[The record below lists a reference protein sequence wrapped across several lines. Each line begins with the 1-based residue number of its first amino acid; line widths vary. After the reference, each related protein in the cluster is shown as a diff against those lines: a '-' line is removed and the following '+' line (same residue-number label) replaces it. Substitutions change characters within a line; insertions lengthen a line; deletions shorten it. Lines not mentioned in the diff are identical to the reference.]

1 MINRLDSIQESHAIT
16 SLCLSADDRCLL
28 VNVNTLQEIH
38 IYDMQTRKLVGRLS
52 GYKQVIADILR
63 FSCIDIDICVE
74 YVCDS
79 ISVRW
84 VKRSVCGEW

>member
-63 FSCIDIDICVE
+63 FSCIDVCVE

-79 ISVRW
+79 IPVRW
-84 VKRSVCGEW
+84 VKRSLCGEW